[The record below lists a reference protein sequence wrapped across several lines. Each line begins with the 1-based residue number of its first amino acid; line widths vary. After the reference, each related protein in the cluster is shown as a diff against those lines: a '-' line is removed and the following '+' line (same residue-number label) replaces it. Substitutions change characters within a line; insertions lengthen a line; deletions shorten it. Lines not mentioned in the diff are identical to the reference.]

1 MDIEKLLEGHAPWL
15 TCAKDYVR
23 IRPDLS
29 NAILNGADLRYA
41 DLRGANLR
49 YADFSGAN
57 LSSAILNGA
66 DLRYANLSNAILN
79 GASLNGADL
88 RGASLKGI
96 TLNWQSHDLLSEIL
110 LRKAGQSME
119 YRSMA
124 GVIKVSPDW
133 CWGHFAKVFSE
144 DQKVWAKAVLSPLIK
159 DGDDVPEELV

>member
-1 MDIEKLLEGHAPWL
+1 MNDIEKLLEGHAPWL

-23 IRPDLS
+23 IRPD
-29 NAILNGADLRYA
+29 
-41 DLRGANLR
+41 
-49 YADFSGAN
+49 
-57 LSSAILNGA
+57 
-66 DLRYANLSNAILN
+66 LSNAILN

-133 CWGHFAKVFSE
+133 CWGHFDKVFSE
-144 DQKVWAKAVLSPLIK
+144 DQKVWAKSVLSPLIK